1 MPEAELRSE
10 EPMKEEEKPV
20 TEGEEER
27 VLEINRMSGSLIRKE
42 AINGEI
48 KVSQS
53 VRTKVRKIRSQK
65 EVVKKLPDEEDRKS
79 RKRKGRLGSGAL
91 GPHSD
96 PNTEVPL
103 KSVSGIKHNTVQ
115 TFKNILSDKITG
127 VRTVKSIVME

>member
-10 EPMKEEEKPV
+10 ESMREEEKPV

-53 VRTKVRKIRSQK
+53 KPKSGRSEVRK
-65 EVVKKLPDEEDRKS
+65 KL
-79 RKRKGRLGSGAL
+79 
-91 GPHSD
+91 
-96 PNTEVPL
+96 
-103 KSVSGIKHNTVQ
+103 
-115 TFKNILSDKITG
+115 
-127 VRTVKSIVME
+127 